1 MEVVMLRPLIP
12 LAMLLPLV
20 SCGGIERLSR
30 VGDPPAMAP
39 ITNPTAD
46 RRWRPV
52 TMPMPNTQMPP
63 PMENSLWRQGSR
75 TFLRDQRAAQVGDLV
90 TVLVSVQDEAQLRNQ
105 TQRGRT
111 NAQNMGM
118 PAMLGL
124 EASVPRVFP
133 STLSPSNMLD
143 TTSSANNAGT
153 GELRRAE
160 TITMRIAA
168 TVTQTLPNG
177 NLVVTGRQ
185 QMRVNNELRDLTI
198 AGIIRPQDIA
208 SDNTVRH
215 DRLAEARIAYGG
227 RGTISDVQAPR
238 YGQEILDTI
247 VPF

>member
-1 MEVVMLRPLIP
+1 MLRPLLP
-12 LAMLLPLV
+12 LAMALPLI
-20 SCGGIERLSR
+20 SCSGIERLSR
-30 VGDPPAMAP
+30 VGDAPPLAP
-39 ITNPTAD
+39 ITDPTAD

-52 TMPMPNTQMPP
+52 TMPMPNTQPPP

-90 TVLVSVQDEAQLRNQ
+90 TVLVAVQDEAQLRNQ
-105 TQRGRT
+105 TQRSRQ
-111 NAQNMGM
+111 NAEAMGL
-118 PAMLGL
+118 PSILGL
-124 EASVPRVFP
+124 DASVPRIFP
-133 STLSPSNMLD
+133 N
-143 TTSSANNAGT
+143 TTRADSLVNASSSGNSLGT

-160 TITMRIAA
+160 TITLRIAA

-185 QMRVNNELRDLTI
+185 QMRVNSELRDLTI

-227 RGTISDVQAPR
+227 QGTMSDVQRPR
-238 YGQEILDTI
+238 YGQEFLDIIL
-247 VPF
+247 PF